1 MSESAPPLF
10 RFLLWIG
17 GPFGLYY
24 VPENHVRLVRRMEQY
39 HRLERGPGFKRYN
52 TLTETLGPQFKVG
65 LEAFSFQFDNLPTN
79 DGLQVGLRFALNY
92 EFAPEKIAKLTTI
105 AKLGGLSRDVFC
117 EIVANRVRRA
127 LLNILPAYAAEV
139 VCRAQEFENIE
150 KQLVANTN
158 KLLEPLGIA
167 ISSPLIL
174 QVTPPDSLR
183 ARFEGVAQRR
193 IQVEAMREYQS
204 TEMSRAL
211 AAELIEGVAGRGTGD
226 QYVNPSALLSVA
238 GQAVGDAL
246 DTYNQPDPNASPT
259 LPADPERK
267 SFLKPNKK

>member
-1 MSESAPPLF
+1 M
-10 RFLLWIG
+10 WIG

-24 VPENHVRLVRRMEQY
+24 IPENHVRLVRRMEQY

-65 LEAFSFQFDNLPTN
+65 VEAFSFQFDNLPTG

-92 EFAPEKIAKLTTI
+92 EFAPEKIAKLTTV
-105 AKLGGLSRDVFC
+105 ARLGGLARDVFC
-117 EIVANRVRRA
+117 EIVANRMRRS
-127 LLNILPAYAAEV
+127 LLNILPAYTAEA

-150 KQLVANTN
+150 KQLVVNTN
-158 KLLEPLGIA
+158 RLLEPIGIA

-174 QVTPPDSLR
+174 QVTPPESLR

-211 AAELIEGVAGRGTGD
+211 AAELIEGVAGRGAGD
-226 QYVNPSALLSVA
+226 QYVNVS
-238 GQAVGDAL
+238 DAL
-246 DTYNQPDPNASPT
+246 NTYNQPDSSASPT

-267 SFLKPNKK
+267 SFLKPRKK